1 MINRFVM
8 IDFVPADIS
17 WFLTNSNS
25 ELTAL
30 KLWQKRMSH
39 HQRVTV
45 HFISTHFFKAF
56 VNIWAAPSITIVVGA
71 SDTLKNYSSPISH
84 PLMLH
89 TTSTHSKILFPQLPS
104 VDELVP
110 YCEYQYQSLQ
120 RYFIWKWIVATYAC
134 SRIDFLFDGK
144 IFFRFVLAV
153 MQCQDDFCHARHN
166 IVMELSRDLKL
177 S

>member
-1 MINRFVM
+1 MTSA
-8 IDFVPADIS
+8 DFWPILIE
-17 WFLTNSNS
+17 F
-25 ELTAL
+25 TAL

-84 PLMLH
+84 PLMLC

-110 YCEYQYQSLQ
+110 YCEYQYQSLKIFYLKVNCCYFLLVASGLISYLMV
-120 RYFIWKWIVATYAC
+120 RYF
-134 SRIDFLFDGK
+134 S
-144 IFFRFVLAV
+144 VL
-153 MQCQDDFCHARHN
+153 
-166 IVMELSRDLKL
+166 S
-177 S
+177 